1 MELKGLKFLST
12 SGSTNSCTET
22 ILESRRFT
30 CKFSCVI
37 FTKLTVLWGYG
48 LLLSPSTKRKDKTL
62 QHTLLVR
69 GRIEQNRTECLISV
83 GGDLQKSSTPTA

>member
-1 MELKGLKFLST
+1 MGLKGFKFLST

-30 CKFSCVI
+30 RKFSCVI
-37 FTKLTVLWGYG
+37 FTKLTMLLDYG

-62 QHTLLVR
+62 QYTLLIR
-69 GRIEQNRTECLISV
+69 ERIE
-83 GGDLQKSSTPTA
+83 